1 MPEGLIISERY
12 LESIIIICTYGL
24 AILSRNINELHLL
37 DVLVFFVFILFLT
50 LCGTL
55 FSPQFQVIETMSC
68 ICKCFPKYHFTGSD
82 KQSRACTILVWNE
95 TLA

>member
-1 MPEGLIISERY
+1 MPEGLVISERY
-12 LESIIIICTYGL
+12 LESIIIICTYGS
-24 AILSRNINELHLL
+24 AVLSRNINELHLL

-55 FSPQFQVIETMSC
+55 FSPQFQVTETVSY
-68 ICKCFPKYHFTGSD
+68 ICKCFPKCRFAGSD
-82 KQSRACTILVWNE
+82 KWSRACTILVWNE